1 MVFLLIMTL
10 WWASSFITHLMKVG
24 STREYGATKSH
35 LLLMITTLPAG
46 VGVFI
51 YPIAEAVW
59 GELPLLKIVGYTA
72 LSLIIGG
79 CWQHSRSWIIFNF
92 AGYFVYKSPSND
104 LQSNRYSILNRA
116 ILTITL
122 IPTRMKRPALRAFF
136 RRDVYVFN
144 LASIEA
150 PATYKISAF

>member
-1 MVFLLIMTL
+1 
-10 WWASSFITHLMKVG
+10 MKVG

-79 CWQHSRSWIIFNF
+79 VVGNIVVRGLFSTSLGILFINPLAMIF
-92 AGYFVYKSPSND
+92 S
-104 LQSNRYSILNRA
+104 
-116 ILTITL
+116 LTGIAFL
-122 IPTRMKRPALRAFF
+122 IVQYLP
-136 RRDVYVFN
+136 
-144 LASIEA
+144 
-150 PATYKISAF
+150 

>member
-1 MVFLLIMTL
+1 
-10 WWASSFITHLMKVG
+10 MKVG

-72 LSLIIGG
+72 LSLIIGVVG
-79 CWQHSRSWIIFNF
+79 NIVVRGLFSTSL
-92 AGYFVYKSPSND
+92 G
-104 LQSNRYSILNRA
+104 ILFIN
-116 ILTITL
+116 
-122 IPTRMKRPALRAFF
+122 P
-136 RRDVYVFN
+136 
-144 LASIEA
+144 
-150 PATYKISAF
+150 